1 MIKRTIFVFLLL
13 FFAAACFAT
22 TYQTYILETISGKS
36 VLPAIKTLKKASFGD
51 VVYLNVDS
59 YGGDVSS
66 GMVLIAAMKTTGAKV
81 VVVTHDTAMSMAA
94 FILSANGK
102 NIEVDDNAQIM
113 FHPLSIGGVPITLQ
127 NANTKPQYQ
136 VIFMQED
143 LLLKKFSP
151 LTSKEILA
159 VESGKEVWLTGKQFK
174 SRILHNNNTG
184 STIMDPM

>member
-1 MIKRTIFVFLLL
+1 MIKRTIVVFLLI
-13 FFAAACFAT
+13 FFTVACFAT

-81 VVVTHDTAMSMAA
+81 VVVTQDTAMSMAA